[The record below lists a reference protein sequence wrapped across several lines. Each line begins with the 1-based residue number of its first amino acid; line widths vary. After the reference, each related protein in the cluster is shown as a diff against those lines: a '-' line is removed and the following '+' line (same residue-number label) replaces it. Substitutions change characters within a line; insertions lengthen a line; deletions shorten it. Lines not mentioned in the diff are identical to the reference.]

1 MRESERQREQSK
13 ENASMVVTK
22 LCGASNK
29 IFFFKILRNR
39 KDTPHVKQAVGSEC
53 RCVRTRRKFV
63 LENTDMRDKRAKE
76 QE

>member
-1 MRESERQREQSK
+1 VKDR
-13 ENASMVVTK
+13 
-22 LCGASNK
+22 GNK
-29 IFFFKILRNR
+29 AKKTHQWLSRNYAEHPIIFFFKILRNR